1 MVETKK
7 EPSIRRLTMT
17 ESAEHFSR
25 RNFLKTVGSAAAS
38 LVTTSIDKTASSQ
51 SWNYPNVL
59 VIFPDQWRRQAFGW
73 ATVIPLSEHLILI
86 G

>member
-25 RNFLKTVGSAAAS
+25 RNFLKTVGSAAHPLIKQRHHNPGTILMCWS
-38 LVTTSIDKTASSQ
+38 FFLISGVVK
-51 SWNYPNVL
+51 PL
-59 VIFPDQWRRQAFGW
+59 G